1 MVNSR
6 RSALLAA
13 TIWLTAVVGVS
24 ATAWVA
30 IDRAGNDITNAD
42 VSALAP
48 APLSPPTNSQP
59 APATVTPSPTT
70 TLKPPPA
77 TSTTSTP
84 SATPI
89 PSPAPRRRP
98 DPTHPVTL
106 VAKDRTVSVAGGQ
119 VTARCTGATIRLRS
133 AQPENGWRVHVD
145 SFNTRLIVVTFRT
158 GEDEEQRSTHVTA
171 MCSNGTPVFNAGN
184 R

>member
-24 ATAWVA
+24 GTAWVA
-30 IDRAGNDITNAD
+30 INRAGNDITNAD
-42 VSALAP
+42 VTALAP
-48 APLSPPTNSQP
+48 APLSTPTNSQP
-59 APATVTPSPTT
+59 APTTMTPSPTT
-70 TLKPPPA
+70 TLKPRT
-77 TSTTSTP
+77 TSPTSTP
-84 SATPI
+84 SATLI
-89 PSPAPRRRP
+89 PPRSPRRRV
-98 DPTHPVTL
+98 DPRPPVAV
-106 VAKDRTVSVAGGQ
+106 VAKDRTVSIAGGQ

-145 SFNTRLIVVTFRT
+145 TFTSRLIVVTFRT
-158 GEDEEQRSTHVTA
+158 GEEEEQRSTHVTA
-171 MCSNGTPVFNAGN
+171 TCSDGTPTFNAGN

>member
-59 APATVTPSPTT
+59 APTTVTPSPTT
-70 TLKPPPA
+70 TLKPRA
-77 TSTTSTP
+77 TSPTTTP

-89 PSPAPRRRP
+89 PSPAPRRRA
-98 DPTHPVTL
+98 DPRPPVAA

-133 AQPENGWRVHVD
+133 AQPENGWRAHVD
-145 SFNTRLIVVTFRT
+145 SFTSRLIVVTFRT
-158 GEDEEQRSTHVTA
+158 GEEEEQHSTHVTA
-171 MCSNGTPVFNAGN
+171 MCVDGTPTFNAGN